1 MAGGAGAGAGT
12 MAAGAGTGVGTM
24 AAGHGTG
31 AGTMAVWAGSGAGT
45 MAAGHGTGTRNHG
58 CVGWY
63 WSTVPW
69 LCGPALEHGTMAAGT
84 ATGVGTM
91 AAGAGTGAGTMAAG
105 AGTGAGT
112 MAAGAP
118 AGILAL
124 RLLETF
130 WRLRGPP
137 EARRDPKKGLS
148 HSGNKLQS
156 QGLLATSRRTSFR
169 ISELLNRVPR
179 QMLLLLKTN
188 DLLRGIENTLQTRAS
203 SSSFINMSRCCI
215 LGSRLSALTNQAQ
228 KAKGSQ
234 DAPYLL
240 SVCLNVVSFDVVGR
254 NR

>member
-45 MAAGHGTGTRNHG
+45 MAAGHGTGTPNHG

-91 AAGAGTGAGTMAAG
+91 ATGAGTMAAG
-105 AGTGAGT
+105 AGTGTGT
-112 MAAGAP
+112 MATGAP

-169 ISELLNRVPR
+169 EKPHGAASLAQVHKALLHDGRTVAIKVQHPKV
-179 QMLLLLKTN
+179 Q
-188 DLLRGIENTLQTRAS
+188 
-203 SSSFINMSRCCI
+203 
-215 LGSRLSALTNQAQ
+215 
-228 KAKGSQ
+228 SQ
-234 DAPYLL
+234 
-240 SVCLNVVSFDVVGR
+240 SVKDIVMMEVSVSL
-254 NR
+254 